1 MTPFLRGLTA
11 SCSAFA
17 LGLGATSAMAREE
30 TSQPT
35 EVETLTVWGRGLNLV
50 GVAHSGSEGVVGYRD
65 LELRPLLRVGELVE
79 TVPGLIATQHSGTGK
94 ANQYFLRGFNLD
106 HGTDLAGYVDGAPIN
121 LRTHGHGQG
130 YLDFNFLIPELVER
144 IDYRKGPY
152 YADVGDFT
160 AAGTVAFTTY
170 DTLPAPFA
178 EATIGQFGYYRGVV
192 VGSQEA
198 GSGDVLAGVE
208 LVRSNGPWDLD
219 EDLTRFNG
227 LVKYSQGPADRHWS
241 VAGGA
246 YVARWNATDQVP
258 LRAIQSGLISRRGNV
273 DPDLGGKTTRLSATA
288 EADVGSTHF
297 NAYAIYY
304 DFRLTSDFT
313 YFLEDPI
320 NGDEFQQRDRRGVFG
335 GAVRHSWS
343 TNLASRPT
351 TLRVGADARYDDI
364 GKIGLYRSV
373 GGRPISAIREDQVQ
387 EASLGGYAEA
397 EVALTSRLRAVLGLR
412 ADGYDYD
419 VSAGVAANSGD
430 GADAMLTPK
439 AALAWRTTDHLEL
452 YANYGEG
459 FHSNDVRGAAIT
471 VDPVSGDP
479 VSKVDVLVRSKG
491 AELGGRF
498 DRGALNVS
506 LVAFWLDLGSEL
518 VFVGDAGATEPSD
531 ASRRYGVEFSSFW
544 RPAEWLTFDL
554 TAAHTHARLRGVA
567 SGEDRIAQSVASVV
581 GSGATV
587 AFGKDLTATLRV
599 RHFGSAP
606 LIEDGSVRSEPTTLV
621 NLGAYYTTGK
631 LRFGLDVYNLFD
643 ARDADISY
651 YYESRLAGEAAG
663 VEDVHLRPVEPLQ
676 ARFSVRRAF

>member
-1 MTPFLRGLTA
+1 LVA
-11 SCSAFA
+11 SCSALA
-17 LGLGATSAMAREE
+17 LSLAATSVLAGEDATARN
-30 TSQPT
+30 
-35 EVETLTVWGRGLNLV
+35 EVEAVTVWGRGIDLV
-50 GVAHSGSEGVVGYRD
+50 GVARSGSEGVVGYRD

-79 TVPGLIATQHSGTGK
+79 TVPGLVATQHSGTGK

-106 HGTDLAGYVDGAPIN
+106 HGTDLAGYVDGAPVN

-170 DTLPAPFA
+170 DTLNAPFA

-192 VGSQEA
+192 A
-198 GSGDVLAGVE
+198 GSRDAGAGDVLAGVE

-227 LVKYSQGPADRHWS
+227 LLKYSQGAAGRHWS
-241 VAGGA
+241 LAAGA
-246 YVARWNATDQVP
+246 YVARWDATDQVP
-258 LRAIQSGLISRRGNV
+258 LRAIQSGLISRRGTI

-288 EADVGSTHF
+288 EAELGATRL

-320 NGDEFQQRDRRGVFG
+320 DGDEFQQRDRRGVFG
-335 GAVRHSWS
+335 GAARHSW
-343 TNLASRPT
+343 TATLAGLPT
-351 TLRVGADARYDDI
+351 TVRAGADARYDDI

-373 GGRPISAIREDQVQ
+373 DGRPTRPIREDQVR
-387 EASLGGYAEA
+387 EGSLGGFAEA
-397 EVALTSRLRAVLGLR
+397 EVALTSRLRAVLGVR
-412 ADGYDYD
+412 ADGYGYD
-419 VSAGVAANSGD
+419 VKAGLAANSGN
-430 GADAMLTPK
+430 GTDAMLTPK
-439 AALAWRTTDHLEL
+439 AALAWRVTNQVEL

-459 FHSNDVRGAAIT
+459 FHSNDVRGAAIS

-479 VSKVDVLVRSKG
+479 VSKVDVLVPSKG
-491 AELGGRF
+491 AELGGRV
-498 DRGALNVS
+498 DRGSFNAS

-531 ASRRYGVEFSSFW
+531 ASRRRGVEFSSFW
-544 RPAEWLTFDL
+544 RPADWLTLDL
-554 TAAHTHARLRGVA
+554 TAAHTRARLRGVTP
-567 SGEDRIAQSVASVV
+567 GQDRIPQSVATVV

-587 AFGKDLTATLRV
+587 AFGKGLTATLRL

-606 LIEDGSVRSEPTTLV
+606 LIEDGSVQSEPTTLV
-621 NLGAYYTTGK
+621 NLGAYYTTGP

-676 ARFSVRRAF
+676 ARVSVRRAF